1 MQRKCCTVGKFESF
15 HRGHR
20 RLIEKAKEVCDRVVV
35 ISIRGVV
42 EEVFTDEERREIARE
57 LGVELL
63 DVPFSQIKDLSPLE
77 FLQFLKGL
85 GCSFLVVGSDWRFG
99 RGRSGDVETARRLGR
114 DLGIEVISVGI
125 EREEGEKISTSRI
138 LDLLKSGDL
147 KAANSLLGF
156 PYFSFGLVVKG
167 EGRGRELGFPTINV
181 VPDKRLP
188 LPFGVYAVRIEVDGR
203 KYLGIANYGRAPTLK
218 NGEPLVEIYVP
229 NEEIPDLTGKKV
241 RVEFLEFFRPEKKFN
256 SVEEL
261 VEQIKLDL
269 KYFEEFRRSRG
280 GRGEEV

>member
-42 EEVFTDEERREIARE
+42 EEVFTEEERREIARE

-63 DVPFSQIKDLSPLE
+63 DVPFSQIKDLSPFE
-77 FLQFLKGL
+77 FLQFLRDL

-147 KAANSLLGF
+147 KAANGLLGF

-181 VPDKRLP
+181 VPDKHLP
-188 LPFGVYAVRIEVDGR
+188 LPFGVYAVRVEVDGR

-229 NEEIPDLTGKKV
+229 NEKIPDLTGKRV